1 MNLVTKSIE
10 QLRPYEA
17 GKPIEELARE
27 TGVADAIKLAS
38 NENPLG
44 PSPLAVQA
52 AQAALTGLNRYPD
65 AGQYLLRHGL
75 AEHLGVQPEEIALGA
90 GSNELLDLLV
100 HTFCTAQ
107 HHVVFGEPAFVVYRM
122 ACLAHGVPFSAVP
135 LDDFRHDLPA
145 MAAAIEPNT
154 RLVFI
159 ANPNNPTGTHVSK
172 RELSEFLQQVPREVI
187 VAVDEAYIEYATAED
202 FPDALQLRALH
213 PNLVVLRTFSK
224 IYGLAGLRLGYAVAP
239 RELVYYLDCVRAPFN
254 VNGVAQGAGLAA
266 LGDREHLH
274 KSRDLNARER
284 DRMSAVLTELGV
296 RVVPSQANFL
306 LLDLARPAT
315 AIYEALLQR
324 GVIVRPLGM
333 LPSCLRVTLGL
344 PEENDRFASALTQ
357 ALASV

>member
-1 MNLVTKSIE
+1 MNLVTKSIA

-17 GKPIEELARE
+17 GKPTEELARE

-38 NENPLG
+38 NENSLG
-44 PSPLAVQA
+44 PSPRAVQA
-52 AQAALTGLNRYPD
+52 AQAALAGLNRYPD
-65 AGQYLLRHGL
+65 AGQYVLRHRL
-75 AEHLGVQPEEIALGA
+75 AEHLGVEPEEIALGA

-100 HTFCTAQ
+100 RTFCTAQ
-107 HHVVFGEPAFVVYRM
+107 HHVVFAEPAFVVYRM

-145 MAAAIEPNT
+145 MATAIEPNT

-159 ANPNNPTGTHVSK
+159 ANPNNPTGTYVS
-172 RELSEFLQQVPREVI
+172 RQDLSAFLQRVPREVI

-239 RELVYYLDCVRAPFN
+239 RQLVYYLDCVRAPFN
-254 VNGVAQGAGLAA
+254 VNVMAQGAGVAA
-266 LGDREHLH
+266 LDDREHLH
-274 KSRDLNARER
+274 KSRELNARER
-284 DRMSAVLTELGV
+284 ERMTHVLTQLGV

-306 LLDLARPAT
+306 LLDLARPA
-315 AIYEALLQR
+315 AGIYQALLQR
-324 GVIVRPLGM
+324 GVIVRPLGV
-333 LPSCLRVTLGL
+333 LPNCLRVSLGL